1 MKFQILGIHS
11 LIAHTGERTRLGHE
25 FIQELQNHINIPLE
39 WVENPKEF
47 EPDAIPLVFILTGG
61 TENAFLSML
70 DQLPRPVHLLTSGEH
85 NSLAASLEI
94 LTYLQ
99 AHGQPGEIIH
109 GELDSIAARLM
120 DLQRIR
126 KTRQELNGAVLGVIG
141 KPSDW
146 LIASQVDTRQIKEKL
161 GCEILELPIEEL
173 IERARHETM
182 PDSELIND
190 LRSHAFAPE
199 ELQKALNIYGAL
211 QEMVEDYHLSGV
223 TVRCFDLLEPLQS
236 TGCIALAL
244 LNAQGIPASCEGDV
258 PALISMMI
266 LQSLLGEPG
275 FMVNPSRIMVQDN
288 RMVVAHC
295 TLPLNMGGSY
305 TLKTHYE
312 SGIGVAVDGI
322 IPQQKGLI
330 FKVSADM
337 KRYFLSDIE
346 ILANLEEKN
355 LCRTQIEIHLDQDVH
370 YFLTRPCGN
379 HHIIALQDN
388 TKLVREF
395 MRTLDGQPA

>member
-1 MKFQILGIHS
+1 MKFQVLGIHS
-11 LIAHTGERTRLGHE
+11 LIAHAEEGNRLGHE
-25 FIQELQNHINIPLE
+25 FIQALQSRTNLPLE
-39 WVENPKEF
+39 WVDGPQEF
-47 EPDAIPLVFILTGG
+47 EPDAIPLIFVMTGG
-61 TENAFLSML
+61 TENVFLSML

-99 AHGQPGEIIH
+99 AHHQQSEIIH
-109 GELDSIAARLM
+109 GELDSIAARLTN
-120 DLQRIR
+120 LQ
-126 KTRQELNGAVLGVIG
+126 KVHKARQEFNGAVLGVIG

-146 LIASQVDTRQIKEKL
+146 LIASQVNAQQVKEKL

-173 IERARHETM
+173 IERAGHETTLG
-182 PDSELIND
+182 SELIND
-190 LRSHAFAPE
+190 LRNHNFAPE
-199 ELQKALNIYGAL
+199 EMQKALNIYGAL
-211 QEMVEDYHLSGV
+211 QEMVEDYHLSGL

-244 LNAQGIPASCEGDV
+244 LNAQGIPAACEGDV

-312 SGIGVAVDGI
+312 SGIGVAVDGKL
-322 IPQQKGLI
+322 PEQKALI
-330 FKVSADM
+330 FKISADL
-337 KRYFLSDIE
+337 KHYFLSDIE

-355 LCRTQIEIHLDQDVH
+355 LCRTQIEIHLDQDVQ

-388 TKLVREF
+388 VKLVQEF
-395 MRTLDGQPA
+395 MRTLDSQPA